1 MRLLL
6 IEDEEVI
13 GRVTSKALQEMGF
26 TVDWVRSGSDA
37 RAAVLSAEYDAL
49 LVDLGLPD
57 VPGGRLISDL
67 RSAKVT
73 TPVVVLTARGQVA
86 DRVTLLDLGADDFLA
101 KPFDVLELAARLRAL
116 RRRVS
121 AQNDVNDVQKVGPL
135 ELRSGSRSVRW
146 DGRPI
151 PLTAKEFDLL
161 EALVLRR
168 PRVVS
173 RAQLDEALYGW
184 DDEVDSNAIDVYV
197 HFLRRKFGA
206 GLILTVRGKGYRLA
220 PEDVLYLEARRSAK
234 ESN

>member
-13 GRVTSKALQEMGF
+13 GRVTSKALQDMGF
-26 TVDWVRSGSDA
+26 TVDWVRSGREA
-37 RAAVLSAEYDAL
+37 RTAVRSAEFDVL

-57 VPGGRLISDL
+57 VPGEKLITEL
-67 RSAKVT
+67 RSAKVN
-73 TPVVVLTARGQVA
+73 TPVIVLTARGQVA
-86 DRVTLLDLGADDFLA
+86 DRVTMLDLGADDFLA

-121 AQNDVNDVQKVGPL
+121 ALNDVNDVQKVGPL
-135 ELRSGSRSVRW
+135 ELHSGSRSVRW
-146 DGRPI
+146 DGRPVS
-151 PLTAKEFDLL
+151 LTAKEFDLL

-197 HFLRRKFGA
+197 HYLRRKLGA
-206 GLILTVRGKGYRLA
+206 GLILTVRGKGYRIA
-220 PEDVLYLEARRSAK
+220 PDDVLYLEAQRGAK
-234 ESN
+234 ESA

>member
-13 GRVTSKALQEMGF
+13 GRVTSKALQDMGF
-26 TVDWVRSGSDA
+26 TVDWVRSGREA
-37 RAAVLSAEYDAL
+37 RTAVRSAEFDVL

-57 VPGGRLISDL
+57 VPGEKLITEL
-67 RSAKVT
+67 RSAKVN
-73 TPVVVLTARGQVA
+73 TPVIVLTARGQVA
-86 DRVTLLDLGADDFLA
+86 DRVTMLDLGADDFLA

-121 AQNDVNDVQKVGPL
+121 ALNDVNDVQKVGPL

-146 DGRPI
+146 DGRPVS
-151 PLTAKEFDLL
+151 LTAKEFDLL

-197 HFLRRKFGA
+197 HYLRRKLGA
-206 GLILTVRGKGYRLA
+206 GLILTVRGKGYRIA
-220 PEDVLYLEARRSAK
+220 PDDVLYLEAQRGAK
-234 ESN
+234 ESA

>member
-13 GRVTSKALQEMGF
+13 GRVTSKALQDMGF
-26 TVDWVRSGSDA
+26 TVDWVRSGREA
-37 RAAVLSAEYDAL
+37 RTAVRSAEFDVL

-57 VPGGRLISDL
+57 VPGEKLITEL
-67 RSAKVT
+67 RSAKVN
-73 TPVVVLTARGQVA
+73 TPVIVLTARGQVA
-86 DRVTLLDLGADDFLA
+86 DRVTMLDLGADDFLA

-121 AQNDVNDVQKVGPL
+121 ALNDVNDVQKVGPL

-146 DGRPI
+146 DGRPV

-206 GLILTVRGKGYRLA
+206 GLILTVRGKGYRIA
-220 PEDVLYLEARRSAK
+220 PDDVLYLEAQRGAK
-234 ESN
+234 QSI